1 MHHVLFKSA
10 SNQTLLGTYLGEDG
24 HLRSVACTMVVAWS
38 FLVHVWLPDAG
49 VWCEDTDD
57 IPVFQKSTKTL
68 RRSIRA
74 IQKEAEKRP
83 ACCSMHFK

>member
-1 MHHVLFKSA
+1 
-10 SNQTLLGTYLGEDG
+10 
-24 HLRSVACTMVVAWS
+24 MVVAWS
-38 FLVHVWLPDAG
+38 FLVHV
-49 VWCEDTDD
+49 DD